1 MTLSLLCFSL
11 MFGFVL
17 IQNNYGVVDYD
28 EYYEN
33 PPCDFLI
40 LEDGW
45 TQLSNCVK
53 YKRNDVKI
61 TQP

>member
-1 MTLSLLCFSL
+1 L